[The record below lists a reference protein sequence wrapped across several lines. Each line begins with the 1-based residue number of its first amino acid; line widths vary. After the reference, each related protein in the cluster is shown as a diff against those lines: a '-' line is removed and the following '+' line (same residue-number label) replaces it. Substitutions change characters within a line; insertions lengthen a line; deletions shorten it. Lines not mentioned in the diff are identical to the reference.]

1 MSEKK
6 SKNQLQLM
14 FKGGTAYADEKC
26 KCAVIWHVMHGNIL
40 YRDYAENSD
49 SKAYQSMKL
58 QYITA

>member
-1 MSEKK
+1 
-6 SKNQLQLM
+6 M